1 MKSIFVNF
9 RVSLHQWLINKRI
22 PVFVID
28 SLEEDGELFEED
40 PEDVTDI
47 TKIPKIRIYFQHI
60 SSQESRNLSFF
71 FH

>member
-1 MKSIFVNF
+1 M
-9 RVSLHQWLINKRI
+9 HQWLIHKSI
-22 PVFVID
+22 PGFVID